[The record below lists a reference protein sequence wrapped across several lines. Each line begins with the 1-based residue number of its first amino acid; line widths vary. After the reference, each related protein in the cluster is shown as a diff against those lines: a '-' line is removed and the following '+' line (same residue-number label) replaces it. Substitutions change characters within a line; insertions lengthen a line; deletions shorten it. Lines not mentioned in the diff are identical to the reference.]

1 MIYVHNMIGGNNV
14 YTRLDDVLKLNKE
27 DDLQKE
33 SYERLGNVVNSNYET
48 YNQKMR
54 ELRGKTNNSYYL
66 II

>member
-1 MIYVHNMIGGNNV
+1 MIGGNNV